1 MSKRRKVFIVIGLLL
16 LGIQFVPVPRENPP
30 VAAAITPPDEVQVL
44 LEGSCFDCHSNQTV
58 WPWYSRVA
66 PVSWLIYRDV
76 KKGRS
81 ELNFSEWGAYT
92 DRRRDHKL
100 EELEEKVGEGE
111 MPLKFYLPLHPEAQL
126 SEAER
131 QTLIDWA
138 KAERAALESAA
149 AE

>member
-1 MSKRRKVFIVIGLLL
+1 MSKRRKVLIVIGLLL

-30 VAAAITPPDEVQVL
+30 VVAAITAPDDVQTL

-66 PVSWLIYRDV
+66 PVSWLVFRDV
-76 KKGRS
+76 KKGRG
-81 ELNFSEWGAYT
+81 ELNFSEWGEYA

-100 EELEEKVGEGE
+100 EEIEEKVGEGE
-111 MPLKFYLPLHPEAQL
+111 MPLKYYLPLHPSARL
-126 SEAER
+126 SETDR

-149 AE
+149 EE

>member
-1 MSKRRKVFIVIGLLL
+1 MSTRRKVFIVIGLLL
-16 LGIQFVPVPRENPP
+16 LGIQFVPVPRVNPP

-81 ELNFSEWGAYT
+81 ELNFSEWAAYT
-92 DRRRDHKL
+92 VRRRDHKL

-111 MPLKFYLPLHPEAQL
+111 MPLRFYLPLHPDARL

-131 QTLIDWA
+131 QVLVEWA
-138 KAERAALESAA
+138 RTERAEMEVAP